1 MPTRLKGFSFLQ
13 ILYCLQ
19 SKGEGCTEGPGMPV
33 PGRHGGEGGVDCGAE
48 AEPGQP
54 SAEQGAAA
62 TKETGIPII
71 FDRDKYTIY
80 TS

>member
-1 MPTRLKGFSFLQ
+1 
-13 ILYCLQ
+13 
-19 SKGEGCTEGPGMPV
+19 MPV

-71 FDRDKYTIY
+71 FDRDKNTIY